1 MANTIILR
9 ENLRDKIALFRDQRF
24 VVVPFFNREFEWDLT
39 KAGDTV
45 LVEVFPDTAW
55 TDKVVADA
63 GNAITITDFA
73 ITTESFQ
80 VLKVA
85 QIGQRVKDIEKVR
98 SNLNLQNELAK
109 RIGYNQALKFDGYA
123 VTQALAGINATN
135 QKGSGVL
142 VLTTANIYSN
152 FLLPSVALQEANI
165 DPLSTTVAAF
175 VEPKFAN
182 LLKQANILDGMD
194 SGLDN
199 RKQGFI
205 GMLDGIRIHVTN
217 SMLTKNKVLFMQDKA
232 GHFVDQLNQL
242 DVEKEVGA
250 FSHIITGEVVYDAK
264 IMPSNDLRVASLQY
278 QALT

>member
-1 MANTIILR
+1 MANSIILR
-9 ENLRDKIALFRDQRF
+9 ENLRDKIALFRDQNF
-24 VVVPFFNREFEWDLT
+24 VVVPFFNREFEGDLS

-63 GNAITITDFA
+63 GNAITITDWA

-109 RIGYNQALKFDGYA
+109 RIGYNQALKFDTYA
-123 VTQALAGINATN
+123 TAQAIAGVGAAAKLVPAT
-135 QKGSGVL
+135 
-142 VLTTANIYSN
+142 VLTAANIYN
-152 FLLPSVALQEANI
+152 HFLLGTTQLIESNI
-165 DPLSTTVAAF
+165 DPLSTTVACF
-175 VEPKFAN
+175 VEPKYAA
-182 LLKQANILDGMD
+182 LLKQANIMD
-194 SGLDN
+194 ATDMGLDM
-199 RKQGFI
+199 RKRGFI
-205 GMLDGIRIHVTN
+205 GMLDGVRLYTTN
-217 SMLTKNKVLFMQDKA
+217 SMQNVDLILFMQDKS

-264 IMPSNDLRVASLQY
+264 IMPSNDLRLASVNY
-278 QALT
+278 TAI

>member
-9 ENLRDKIALFRDQRF
+9 ENLRDKIALFRDQNF

-39 KAGDTV
+39 KAWDTV

-109 RIGYNQALKFDGYA
+109 RIGYNQALKFDTYA
-123 VTQALAGINATN
+123 TAQAIAWVNATN
-135 QKGSGVL
+135 ILTPGT
-142 VLTTANIYSN
+142 VLTAGNIYN
-152 FLLPSVALQEANI
+152 HFLLGTTALIEANI
-165 DPLSTTVAAF
+165 DPMSTTVAAF
-175 VEPKFAN
+175 VEPKYSA
-182 LLKQANILDGMD
+182 LLKQSGVLDGTDM
-194 SGLDN
+194 GLDM
-199 RKQGFI
+199 RKKGFI
-205 GMLDGIRIHVTN
+205 GMLDGVRLYTTN
-217 SMLTKNKVLFMQDKA
+217 SMQNVDLILFMQDKS

-250 FSHIITGEVVYDAK
+250 FSHIITWEVVYDAK
-264 IMPSNDLRVASLQY
+264 IMTSNGLRLASVTY
-278 QALT
+278 TAI

>member
-9 ENLRDKIALFRDQRF
+9 ENLRDKIALFRDQNF
-24 VVVPFFNREFEWDLT
+24 VVVPFFNREFEGDLT

-45 LVEVFPDTAW
+45 LVEVFPDTPW
-55 TDKVVADA
+55 TDKAVADA

-109 RIGYNQALKFDGYA
+109 RIGYNQALKFDTYA
-123 VTQALAGINATN
+123 TAQAIAGVNATN
-135 QKGSGVL
+135 KLTGAIVL
-142 VLTTANIYSN
+142 SAANIYN
-152 FLLPSVALQEANI
+152 HFLRGTTRLIEENI
-165 DPLSTTVAAF
+165 DPLSTTVACF
-175 VEPKFAN
+175 VEPKYSAI
-182 LLKQANILDGMD
+182 LKQSGILDSTD
-194 SGLDN
+194 QGLDM
-199 RKQGFI
+199 RKRGFI
-205 GMLDGIRIHVTN
+205 GMIDGVRLFTTN
-217 SMLTKNKVLFMQDKA
+217 SMKDVDLILFMQDKS

-264 IMPSNDLRVASLQY
+264 IMPSNSLRLASVAY
-278 QALT
+278 TAIV

>member
-1 MANTIILR
+1 MANTIVLR
-9 ENLRDKIALFRDQRF
+9 ENLRDKIAMFRDQNF
-24 VVVPFFNREFEWDLT
+24 VVVPFFNREFEWELT

-55 TDKVVADA
+55 TDKTVADA

-109 RIGYNQALKFDGYA
+109 RIGYNQALKFDTYA
-123 VTQALAGINATN
+123 VTQAIAGVVAGN
-135 QKGSGVL
+135 K
-142 VLTTANIYSN
+142 LTAGTTLTAANIYN
-152 FLLPSVALQEANI
+152 HFLSTTTKLIEGNI
-165 DPLSTTVAAF
+165 DPLATTVAAF
-175 VEPKFAN
+175 VEPKYSA
-182 LLKQANILDGMD
+182 LLKQANVLDNTE
-194 SGLDN
+194 SGLED
-199 RKQGFI
+199 RKRGYI
-205 GMLDGIRIHVTN
+205 GMLDGVRLYTTN
-217 SMLTKNKVLFMQDKA
+217 SMVGKNLILLMQDQS

-250 FSHIITGEVVYDAK
+250 FSHIITWEVVYDAK
-264 IMPSNDLRVASLQY
+264 IMTSNGARLCSQTYA
-278 QALT
+278 AIA

>member
-9 ENLRDKIALFRDQRF
+9 ENLRDKIALFRDQNF
-24 VVVPFFNREFEWDLT
+24 VVVPFFNREFEGDLT

-55 TDKVVADA
+55 TDATVADA
-63 GNAITITDFA
+63 GEAITITDFA

-80 VLKVA
+80 VLQVA

-109 RIGYNQALKFDGYA
+109 RIGYNQALKFDTYA
-123 VTQALAGINATN
+123 TAQAIAGVGAAN
-135 QKGSGVL
+135 VL
-142 VLTTANIYSN
+142 VPATILTAANIYN
-152 FLLPSVALQEANI
+152 HFLLGTTALIEANV
-165 DPLSTTVAAF
+165 DPLATPVACF
-175 VEPKFAN
+175 VEPKYSA
-182 LLKQANILDGMD
+182 LLKQSGVLDGTD
-194 SGLDN
+194 GGLDI
-199 RKQGFI
+199 RMKGFI
-205 GMLDGIRIHVTN
+205 GMLDGVRLYTTN
-217 SMLTKNKVLFMQDKA
+217 SMQNVDRILFMQDKS

-264 IMPSNDLRVASLQY
+264 IMTSNGLRLATVNYTAI
-278 QALT
+278 

>member
-9 ENLRDKIALFRDQRF
+9 ENLRDKIAMFRDQNF
-24 VVVPFFNREFEWDLT
+24 VVVPFFNREFEGELT

-109 RIGYNQALKFDGYA
+109 RIGYNQALKFDTYA
-123 VTQALAGINATN
+123 TAQAIAGVGAANILVPAT
-135 QKGSGVL
+135 
-142 VLTTANIYSN
+142 VLTAANIYN
-152 FLLPSVALQEANI
+152 HFLLGTTALIEANI
-165 DPLSTTVAAF
+165 DPTSTTVAAF
-175 VEPKFAN
+175 VEPKYAA
-182 LLKQANILDGMD
+182 LLKQSGILDGTD
-194 SGLDN
+194 SGLDD
-199 RKQGFI
+199 RKKGYI
-205 GMLDGIRIHVTN
+205 GMLDGVRLYVTN
-217 SMLTKNKVLFMQDKA
+217 SMQNVDLILFMQDKS

-264 IMPSNDLRVASLQY
+264 IMPSNALRLASVNY
-278 QALT
+278 TAI